1 MKRIETFEAE
11 DGTKFDTEQEC
22 LAYENSCKS
31 ERAIEKLITE
41 FTSDFS
47 LQLKLGRFFQLHKI
61 QIRDILNVDT
71 DGWISNEN
79 NNNDFPPISGNT
91 IIDVMY
97 RDGTVDTGEASYWEA
112 IWCSTDFH
120 PKDIV
125 KYRVFND

>member
-1 MKRIETFEAE
+1 MKRIELFEAK

-97 RDGTVDTGEASYWEA
+97 RDGTVETGEASYWEA
-112 IWCSTDFH
+112 SWCSTDFH

-125 KYRVFND
+125 KYRIIND